1 MPGLRSAR
9 AAWLA
14 LIALQLVW
22 FGWLAPAETLGR
34 SGGLLLAVAPLLLP
48 LWPIL
53 RLNLDGLVIGGLLL
67 LVYFCFAVVEA
78 WISTGPMVR
87 VLALLEIAL
96 ILLYYLALLSVR
108 RRRPGAA
115 RSD

>member
-1 MPGLRSAR
+1 MIRLSWCRWSLLGL
-9 AAWLA
+9 LV
-14 LIALQLVW
+14 LQLAW

-34 SGGLLLAVAPLLLP
+34 SGGLLLAVVPLLLP

-67 LVYFCFAVVEA
+67 LIYFCFAVVEA

-96 ILLYYLALLSVR
+96 IVLYYLALLSVR
-108 RRRPGAA
+108 RRRSGAA